1 MVIFDEITI
10 IFVTYLPNL
19 KRLISKLDYYKDFNI
34 IIVDASPKTNKV
46 SKNIQI
52 DNKIKIVSI
61 ENNGQGYANNIGI
74 KSTNTKYGL
83 YVDLDTNFEITK
95 INKLY
100 RYASKLKNW
109 SILIPNS
116 NSKHQEKKIKLIDK
130 CEASIFFISIKN
142 VKKYKMFDEKI
153 FFYFEELDYYS
164 RLNLTDYKVFLLPK
178 LNFLHNQGGSVDK
191 SLIKDV
197 SNLQQWHYL
206 WSMYYVYKKKT
217 NFLNALKI
225 IFPYVFKDIIKLLF
239 YLIILNFKSANKRLY
254 RLSGA
259 INSVF
264 GKSSYKR
271 PKNI

>member
-1 MVIFDEITI
+1 MSIKEDITI
-10 IFVTYLPNL
+10 LLVTYVPYIDFL
-19 KRLISKLDYYKDFNI
+19 KEKIQLYKDFKI
-34 IIVDASPKTNKV
+34 IIVDASPNEHRV
-46 SKNIQI
+46 EKNLSLS
-52 DNKIKIVSI
+52 DNISIYKIN
-61 ENNGQGYANNIGI
+61 NNGQGFANNTGI
-74 KSTNTKYGL
+74 KSAKSKYVL
-83 YVDLDTNFEITK
+83 YIDLDADFSLEKVSQIYK
-95 INKLY
+95 
-100 RYASKLKNW
+100 YANDIKKW

-116 NSKHQEKKIKLIDK
+116 NKKFSNDDVIEIDN
-130 CEASIFFISIKN
+130 CESSVFLVNREVVIKN
-142 VKKYKMFDEKI
+142 EMFDEKI